1 MLQHSTMIHQALALP
16 RLAHPFFPSGSG
28 SNGGVFLHQSRTR
41 NEGVAFSAAND
52 DQIAS
57 SKSIQTRKVVEHV
70 CLLKAKE
77 NLSEEKE
84 KDMLDYLYTS
94 QYQMRG
100 IVAISVGEPPSTLL
114 VLCVYENQSL
124 SIQFTLIGSIG
135 DSKNGDYTH
144 ALFVRFQRKE
154 DLEKF
159 YANPLFLKVLD
170 EHVTPFCHVC
180 PLTYVSSLMFQGLT
194 NVDYESEVEDDIL
207 SIFRKG
213 EEYNYGQEF
222 VLLVTFANNALDKNI
237 KDAMDSFAQLTSSLP
252 SLIVQSTQ
260 GACSNFNETSKEF
273 THAAVVRF
281 RSFDAMEIFV
291 EGREYKDMWKSQ
303 FEPFIEKSV
312 ALHFSVDPVGTDVM

>member
-1 MLQHSTMIHQALALP
+1 MIHQALALP
-16 RLAHPFFPSGSG
+16 RLAHPFLTRGFGS
-28 SNGGVFLHQSRTR
+28 SGGVFLHQSRTKHQ
-41 NEGVAFSAAND
+41 GVAFCAADD
-52 DQIAS
+52 DQFAS

-70 CLLKAKE
+70 CLLKAKQSL
-77 NLSEEKE
+77 LSEEKE

-100 IVAISVGEPPSTLL
+100 IVAISVG
-114 VLCVYENQSL
+114 
-124 SIQFTLIGSIG
+124 SIG
-135 DSKNGDYTH
+135 DKSSGDFTH

-154 DLEKF
+154 DLEMF
-159 YANPLFLKVLD
+159 YENPLFLKVLN
-170 EHVTPFCHVC
+170 EHVTPFCH
-180 PLTYVSSLMFQGLT
+180 GLT

-213 EEYNYGQEF
+213 EEYNYGEEF
-222 VLLVTFANNALDKNI
+222 VLLVTFAKNASEKNI

-252 SLIVQSTQ
+252 SLVVQSTQ
-260 GACSNFNETSKEF
+260 GSNFNESSGEF

-291 EGREYKDMWKSQ
+291 EGREYKDMWRSQ
-303 FEPFIEKSV
+303 FEPFVEKSV

>member
-1 MLQHSTMIHQALALP
+1 MIHQALALP
-16 RLAHPFFPSGSG
+16 RLAHPFLTRGFG
-28 SNGGVFLHQSRTR
+28 SNGGVFLHQSRTKHQ
-41 NEGVAFSAAND
+41 GVAFSAAD
-52 DQIAS
+52 DDRIAS
-57 SKSIQTRKVVEHV
+57 SNSIQTRKVVEHV
-70 CLLKAKE
+70 CLLKAKQSL
-77 NLSEEKE
+77 LSEEKE

-100 IVAISVGEPPSTLL
+100 IVAISVG
-114 VLCVYENQSL
+114 
-124 SIQFTLIGSIG
+124 SIG
-135 DSKNGDYTH
+135 DKSSGDFTH

-154 DLEKF
+154 DLEMF
-159 YANPLFLKVLD
+159 YENPLFLKVLN
-170 EHVTPFCHVC
+170 EHVTPFCH
-180 PLTYVSSLMFQGLT
+180 GLT

-213 EEYNYGQEF
+213 EEYNYGEEF
-222 VLLVTFANNALDKNI
+222 VLLVTFAKNASEKNI

-252 SLIVQSTQ
+252 SLVVQSTQ
-260 GACSNFNETSKEF
+260 GSNFNKSSEEF

-291 EGREYKDMWKSQ
+291 EGREYKDMWRSQ

>member
-1 MLQHSTMIHQALALP
+1 MIHQALALP
-16 RLAHPFFPSGSG
+16 RLAHPFFTRVGFG
-28 SNGGVFLHQSRTR
+28 CNGGVFVHQSRTK
-41 NEGVAFSAAND
+41 NQGVAFSAAGD
-52 DQIAS
+52 DQISS
-57 SKSIQTRKVVEHV
+57 SKSVQTRKVVEHV

-77 NLSEEKE
+77 SLLSEEKE

-100 IVAISVGEPPSTLL
+100 IVAISVG
-114 VLCVYENQSL
+114 
-124 SIQFTLIGSIG
+124 SIG

-154 DLEKF
+154 DLDKF
-159 YANPLFLKVLD
+159 YENPLFLKVLD
-170 EHVTPFCHVC
+170 EHVTPFCH
-180 PLTYVSSLMFQGLT
+180 GLT

-213 EEYNYGQEF
+213 EEYNYGEEF
-222 VLLVTFANNALDKNI
+222 VLLVTFAKNASDKNI

-260 GACSNFNETSKEF
+260 GSNFNESSKEF

-281 RSFDAMEIFV
+281 RSFDAMEIFI
-291 EGREYKDMWKSQ
+291 EGREYKDMWRSR

>member
-1 MLQHSTMIHQALALP
+1 MIHQALALP
-16 RLAHPFFPSGSG
+16 RLAHPFLTRGFG
-28 SNGGVFLHQSRTR
+28 SNGGVFLHQSRTKHQ
-41 NEGVAFSAAND
+41 GVAFSAAD
-52 DQIAS
+52 DDRIAS
-57 SKSIQTRKVVEHV
+57 SNSIQTRKVVEHV
-70 CLLKAKE
+70 CLLKAKQSL
-77 NLSEEKE
+77 LSEEKE

-100 IVAISVGEPPSTLL
+100 IVAISVG
-114 VLCVYENQSL
+114 
-124 SIQFTLIGSIG
+124 SIG
-135 DSKNGDYTH
+135 DKSSGDFTH

-154 DLEKF
+154 DLEMF
-159 YANPLFLKVLD
+159 YENPLFLKVLN
-170 EHVTPFCHVC
+170 EHVTPFCH
-180 PLTYVSSLMFQGLT
+180 GLT

-213 EEYNYGQEF
+213 EEYNYGEEF
-222 VLLVTFANNALDKNI
+222 VLLVTFAKNASEKNI
-237 KDAMDSFAQLTSSLP
+237 KDATDSFAQLTSSLP

-260 GACSNFNETSKEF
+260 GSNFNKSSEEF

-291 EGREYKDMWKSQ
+291 EGREYKDMWRSQ

>member
-1 MLQHSTMIHQALALP
+1 MIHQALALP
-16 RLAHPFFPSGSG
+16 RLPHLSTGFG
-28 SNGGVFLHQSRTR
+28 SNGDVFFHQSRTK
-41 NEGVAFSAAND
+41 NQVLAFSAAGD
-52 DQIAS
+52 DQISS
-57 SKSIQTRKVVEHV
+57 SKTIQTRKVVEHV
-70 CLLKAKE
+70 SLLKAKE
-77 NLSEEKE
+77 SLSEEKE
-84 KDMLDYLYTS
+84 KDMLDYLYTC

-100 IVAISVGEPPSTLL
+100 IVAISVG
-114 VLCVYENQSL
+114 
-124 SIQFTLIGSIG
+124 SIG
-135 DSKNGDYTH
+135 DRNSEGYTH

-159 YANPLFLKVLD
+159 YENPLFLKVLS
-170 EHVTPFCHVC
+170 EHVTPFCH
-180 PLTYVSSLMFQGLT
+180 GLT

-213 EEYNYGQEF
+213 EEYNYGEEF
-222 VLLVTFANNALDKNI
+222 VLLVTFAKNASEKNI

-260 GACSNFNETSKEF
+260 GSNFNDSSKEF

-291 EGREYKDMWKSQ
+291 EGREYKDMWRSQ

>member
-1 MLQHSTMIHQALALP
+1 MIHQALALP
-16 RLAHPFFPSGSG
+16 RLAHPFLTRGFG
-28 SNGGVFLHQSRTR
+28 SNGGVFLHQSRTKHQ
-41 NEGVAFSAAND
+41 GVAFSAAD
-52 DQIAS
+52 DDRIAS
-57 SKSIQTRKVVEHV
+57 SNSIQTRKVVEHV
-70 CLLKAKE
+70 CLLKAKQSL
-77 NLSEEKE
+77 LSEEKE

-100 IVAISVGEPPSTLL
+100 IVAISVG
-114 VLCVYENQSL
+114 
-124 SIQFTLIGSIG
+124 SIG
-135 DSKNGDYTH
+135 DKSSGDFTH

-154 DLEKF
+154 DLEMF
-159 YANPLFLKVLD
+159 YENPLFLKVLN

-180 PLTYVSSLMFQGLT
+180 PLTCKTPFLSLALSSRLLILLVLLYLDVSSLMLQGLT

-213 EEYNYGQEF
+213 EEYNYGEEF
-222 VLLVTFANNALDKNI
+222 VLLVTFAKNASEKNI
-237 KDAMDSFAQLTSSLP
+237 KDATDSFAQLTSSLP

-260 GACSNFNETSKEF
+260 GSNFNKSSEEF

-291 EGREYKDMWKSQ
+291 EGREYKDMWRSQ

>member
-1 MLQHSTMIHQALALP
+1 
-16 RLAHPFFPSGSG
+16 
-28 SNGGVFLHQSRTR
+28 
-41 NEGVAFSAAND
+41 
-52 DQIAS
+52 
-57 SKSIQTRKVVEHV
+57 
-70 CLLKAKE
+70 
-77 NLSEEKE
+77 
-84 KDMLDYLYTS
+84 MLDYLYTS

-100 IVAISVGEPPSTLL
+100 IVAISV
-114 VLCVYENQSL
+114 
-124 SIQFTLIGSIG
+124 GSIG

-154 DLEKF
+154 DLDKF
-159 YANPLFLKVLD
+159 YENPLFLKVID
-170 EHVTPFCHVC
+170 EHVTPFCH
-180 PLTYVSSLMFQGLT
+180 GLT

-213 EEYNYGQEF
+213 EEYNYGEEF
-222 VLLVTFANNALDKNI
+222 VLLVTFAKNASDKNI

-260 GACSNFNETSKEF
+260 GSNFNESSKEF

-281 RSFDAMEIFV
+281 RSFDAMEIFI
-291 EGREYKDMWKSQ
+291 EGREYKDMWRSR

>member
-1 MLQHSTMIHQALALP
+1 MIHQALALP
-16 RLAHPFFPSGSG
+16 RLAHPFLTRGFG
-28 SNGGVFLHQSRTR
+28 SNGGVFLHQSRTK
-41 NEGVAFSAAND
+41 NQGVAFSAAD
-52 DQIAS
+52 DDRFAS

-70 CLLKAKE
+70 CLLKAKQSL
-77 NLSEEKE
+77 LSEEKE

-100 IVAISVGEPPSTLL
+100 IVAISVG
-114 VLCVYENQSL
+114 
-124 SIQFTLIGSIG
+124 SIG
-135 DSKNGDYTH
+135 DKSSGDFTH

-154 DLEKF
+154 DLEMF
-159 YANPLFLKVLD
+159 YENPLFLKVLN
-170 EHVTPFCHVC
+170 EHVTPFCH
-180 PLTYVSSLMFQGLT
+180 GLT

-213 EEYNYGQEF
+213 EEYNYGEEF
-222 VLLVTFANNALDKNI
+222 VLLVTFAKNASEKNI

-260 GACSNFNETSKEF
+260 GSNFNESSEEF

-291 EGREYKDMWKSQ
+291 EGREYKDMWRCQ
-303 FEPFIEKSV
+303 FEPFVEKTV

>member
-1 MLQHSTMIHQALALP
+1 MLLHSTMIHQALALP
-16 RLAHPFFPSGSG
+16 ILIRGFGC
-28 SNGGVFLHQSRTR
+28 NGGVFLHQSRTK
-41 NEGVAFSAAND
+41 NQGVAFCAAGD
-52 DQIAS
+52 DLISS
-57 SKSIQTRKVVEHV
+57 SKPIQTRKVVEHV

-77 NLSEEKE
+77 SLLSEEKE

-100 IVAISVGEPPSTLL
+100 IVAISVG
-114 VLCVYENQSL
+114 C
-124 SIQFTLIGSIG
+124 IG
-135 DSKNGDYTH
+135 DKNSEDYTH

-154 DLEKF
+154 DLGKF
-159 YANPLFLKVLD
+159 YENPLFLKVLD
-170 EHVTPFCHVC
+170 EHVTPFCH
-180 PLTYVSSLMFQGLT
+180 GLT

-213 EEYNYGQEF
+213 EEYNYGEEF
-222 VLLVTFANNALDKNI
+222 VLLVTFAKTASGKNT

-260 GACSNFNETSKEF
+260 GSNFNDSSKEF

>member
-1 MLQHSTMIHQALALP
+1 MIHQAFALP
-16 RLAHPFFPSGSG
+16 RLAHPFLTRGFG
-28 SNGGVFLHQSRTR
+28 SNGGVFLHQSRTK
-41 NEGVAFSAAND
+41 NQGVAFSAAD
-52 DQIAS
+52 DDRIAS

-70 CLLKAKE
+70 CLLKAKQSL
-77 NLSEEKE
+77 LSEEKE

-100 IVAISVGEPPSTLL
+100 IVAISVG
-114 VLCVYENQSL
+114 
-124 SIQFTLIGSIG
+124 SIG
-135 DSKNGDYTH
+135 DKNSGDFTH

-154 DLEKF
+154 DLEMF
-159 YANPLFLKVLD
+159 YENPLFLKVLN
-170 EHVTPFCHVC
+170 EHVTPFCH
-180 PLTYVSSLMFQGLT
+180 GLT

-213 EEYNYGQEF
+213 EEYNYGEEF
-222 VLLVTFANNALDKNI
+222 VLLVTFAKNASEKNI

-260 GACSNFNETSKEF
+260 GSNFNESSEEF

-291 EGREYKDMWKSQ
+291 EGREYKDMWRSQ
-303 FEPFIEKSV
+303 FEPFVEKSV

>member
-100 IVAISVGEPPSTLL
+100 IVAISVG
-114 VLCVYENQSL
+114 
-124 SIQFTLIGSIG
+124 SIG

-154 DLEKF
+154 DLEMF
-159 YANPLFLKVLD
+159 YENPLFLKVLN
-170 EHVTPFCHVC
+170 EHVTPFCH
-180 PLTYVSSLMFQGLT
+180 GLT

-222 VLLVTFANNALDKNI
+222 VLLVTFANNASDKNI

-260 GACSNFNETSKEF
+260 GSNFNESSKEF